1 MKIENT
7 ERRNGCTNEST
18 CVLAPLT
25 ERGSIAKMRDS
36 NSVVDIFILVPVMVN
51 IFERKRI
58 VVKNGTRNLIV
69 TNHRIAKTKR
79 RKSLNEKTSRRIGQI
94 VK

>member
-1 MKIENT
+1 MA
-7 ERRNGCTNEST
+7 
-18 CVLAPLT
+18 VLTRAHVLTPLT
-25 ERGSIAKMRDS
+25 ERGSIAKIRDS

-69 TNHRIAKTKR
+69 K
-79 RKSLNEKTSRRIGQI
+79 
-94 VK
+94 VKCKKQTGVDR